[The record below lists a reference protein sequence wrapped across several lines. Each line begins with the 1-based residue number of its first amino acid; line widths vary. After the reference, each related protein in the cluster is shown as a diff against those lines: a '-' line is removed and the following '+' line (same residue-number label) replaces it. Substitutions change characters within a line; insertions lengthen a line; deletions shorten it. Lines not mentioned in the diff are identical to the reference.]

1 MLREVIDVRQ
11 IRIRSPWEELFP
23 RSELW
28 RDYTLDDCAK
38 AVHNEV
44 SSKVIDPMLLVDP
57 IQF

>member
-11 IRIRSPWEELFP
+11 IRIRSPRTELFP

-28 RDYTLDDCAK
+28 RDYTLDDCAE

-44 SSKVIDPMLLVDP
+44 SIKVIDLCYK
-57 IQF
+57 